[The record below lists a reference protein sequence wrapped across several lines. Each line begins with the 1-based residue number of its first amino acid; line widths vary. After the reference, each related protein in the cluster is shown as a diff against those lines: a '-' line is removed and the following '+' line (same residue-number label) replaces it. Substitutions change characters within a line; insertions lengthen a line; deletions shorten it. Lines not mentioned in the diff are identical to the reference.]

1 MNVNVFSN
9 SLWIEKYRP
18 QTLEE
23 IALNDEAREMIQ
35 KFVKEDIIPNIF
47 LCSRPGQGKT
57 SLAKL
62 LAYNVFE
69 ADTLYLNASD
79 ENGVDTVRNKIKN
92 FSETMSSN
100 GKFKIVILDE
110 CDGFANIQAQK
121 ILRGLMEEVSDNT
134 RFIITAN
141 QKNKIIDAIQSRCQ
155 FIDIT
160 PTPSAIKD
168 RLIQILVNERVAG
181 TPEDDMKLN
190 EMIKRFY
197 PDMRSMIKTLQASVF
212 DGHLKLKD
220 YKVESEFMRKLVDL
234 LLEKDIIGVRK
245 HVIQN
250 ELAYNSDCSL
260 LLDDLFHVIIDAD
273 ILTPA
278 QKSKWTITIANYLA
292 KMPNVIDPE
301 LNAAACLFELMN

>member
-1 MNVNVFSN
+1 MNVNAFTKT
-9 SLWIEKYRP
+9 LWVEKYRP
-18 QTLEE
+18 QTLDE
-23 IALNDEAREMIQ
+23 IALSDEARAMIE
-35 KFVKEDIIPNIF
+35 KFISEDSIPNIF

-57 SLAKL
+57 SLARL
-62 LAYNVFE
+62 LAYNIFN

-79 ENGVDTVRNKIKN
+79 ENGVDAVRNKITE
-92 FSETMSSN
+92 FARTMSTN

-110 CDGFANIQAQK
+110 MDGFANIQSQK

-160 PTPSAIKD
+160 PTHSAIKKRLVDILIKERIEGSAEDD
-168 RLIQILVNERVAG
+168 RKVNE
-181 TPEDDMKLN
+181 L
-190 EMIKRFY
+190 IKRFY

-212 DGHLKLKD
+212 DGKLKLKD
-220 YKVESEFMRKLVDL
+220 YKVESEFTHELLNL
-234 LLEKDIIGVRK
+234 LLNKDIVAVRK

-250 ELAYNSDCSL
+250 ELAFNSDYSL
-260 LLDDLFHVIIDAD
+260 MLDDLWHMIIDSD
-273 ILTPA
+273 ILQPS

-292 KMPNVIDPE
+292 KMPNVLDAE